1 MKKAYLIFFI
11 LITLFIFNTKAS
23 AITCKYK
30 TVYSYDAAAD
40 AEYSYDVETESK
52 DSNKP
57 EPLER
62 TISFS
67 QGDMEQKKVDGFKIL
82 NWKEDANKYYKNVQ
96 PSLMAG
102 ICPQYLIMF
111 ETDRFVTYEKDLNAV
126 KTTVNK
132 YIKEYTGS
140 ENIKISHN
148 ILKLT
153 NPFNNT
159 PTEEDTPSSCL
170 AFKEKDCT
178 TNKYFSCLWIEKGE
192 YKYCSSNNL
201 LYVTCGDIKDIPEQ
215 VPRIMSFIINLL
227 KIVVPILLVLV
238 SIINI
243 LKALASSKED
253 EIKKAQS
260 TLIKKIIA
268 AVMAFLVVSI
278 VQFVIN
284 KVADSDE
291 EKGNIA
297 SCLDCFLNNNCSSN
311 IYYKNN
317 VAGTDYCAYLGED
330 EAYNCNNNGDSLTIG
345 DWGKNKIKHR
355 TTGEQE

>member
-1 MKKAYLIFFI
+1 MKKIYLTFLI

-23 AITCKYK
+23 ATPCKYIGNSGDSAQFELSSDLK
-30 TVYSYDAAAD
+30 IP
-40 AEYSYDVETESK
+40 DVTIKNKNVTTLSETNVSITNWSSGFAGFEAGK
-52 DSNKP
+52 VTYGATSNCPDK
-57 EPLER
+57 L
-62 TISFS
+62 ILVHIGGK
-67 QGDMEQKKVDGFKIL
+67 QGDSLSFKLYLYVLKDGDL
-82 NWKEDANKYYKNVQ
+82 DTYKEAIK
-96 PSLMAG
+96 
-102 ICPQYLIMF
+102 
-111 ETDRFVTYEKDLNAV
+111 
-126 KTTVNK
+126 
-132 YIKEYTGS
+132 KEYERGVLYEMS
-140 ENIKISHN
+140 
-148 ILKLT
+148 LT
-153 NPFNNT
+153 NPSNNT
-159 PTEEDTPSSCL
+159 PVEEDTPSSCL
-170 AFKEKDCT
+170 AFQEKDCT

-201 LYVTCGDIKDIPEQ
+201 LYVACGDIKDIPEQ
-215 VPRIMSFIINLL
+215 VPRIMSFIINLF

-317 VAGTDYCAYLGED
+317 VAGTDYCTYLGED
-330 EAYNCNNNGDSLTIG
+330 EAYNCNNNGESLTIG
-345 DWGKNKIKHR
+345 DWNSNSSGGGKF
-355 TTGEQE
+355 

>member
-1 MKKAYLIFFI
+1 MKKVYLTLFI

-30 TVYSYDAAAD
+30 YNNYQA
-40 AEYSYDVETESK
+40 K
-52 DSNKP
+52 
-57 EPLER
+57 
-62 TISFS
+62 ISFDKS
-67 QGDMEQKKVDGFKIL
+67 DTKEPSVSLYGSDFDDEISLKNEFNNGKIK
-82 NWKEDANKYYKNVQ
+82 NWKNSYK
-96 PSLMAG
+96 
-102 ICPQYLIMF
+102 
-111 ETDRFVTYEKDLNAV
+111 D
-126 KTTVNK
+126 
-132 YIKEYTGS
+132 TGS
-140 ENIKISHN
+140 GITNFVVTGVCPDYLVLYISKTGSKGMYAMSKFNISIIKNDLSGNAKKYLELNLIDNDQSN
-148 ILKLT
+148 SDM
-153 NPFNNT
+153 P
-159 PTEEDTPSSCL
+159 EDTPSSCL

-317 VAGTDYCAYLGED
+317 VAGTDYCAYLGENK
-330 EAYNCNNNGDSLTIG
+330 AYNCNNNGDSLTIG

>member
-1 MKKAYLIFFI
+1 MKKIYLTFLI
-11 LITLFIFNTKAS
+11 LITLFIFNAKAS
-23 AITCKYK
+23 AITCKYTGSNDDSAQFELSSDLK
-30 TVYSYDAAAD
+30 TP
-40 AEYSYDVETESK
+40 DVTIKNKNVTTLSETNVSITNWSSGFAGFEAGK
-52 DSNKP
+52 VTYGATSNCPDK
-57 EPLER
+57 L
-62 TISFS
+62 ILVHIGGK
-67 QGDMEQKKVDGFKIL
+67 QGDSLSFKLYLYVLKDGDL
-82 NWKEDANKYYKNVQ
+82 DTYKEAIK
-96 PSLMAG
+96 
-102 ICPQYLIMF
+102 
-111 ETDRFVTYEKDLNAV
+111 
-126 KTTVNK
+126 
-132 YIKEYTGS
+132 KEYERGVLYEMS
-140 ENIKISHN
+140 
-148 ILKLT
+148 LT
-153 NPFNNT
+153 NPSNNT
-159 PTEEDTPSSCL
+159 PVEEDTPSSCL
-170 AFKEKDCT
+170 AFQEKDCT

-215 VPRIMSFIINLL
+215 VPRIMSFIINLF

-317 VAGTDYCAYLGED
+317 VAGTDYCTYLGED
-330 EAYNCNNNGDSLTIG
+330 EAYNCNNNGESLTIG
-345 DWGKNKIKHR
+345 DWNSNSSGGGKF
-355 TTGEQE
+355 

>member
-1 MKKAYLIFFI
+1 MKKIYLTFLI
-11 LITLFIFNTKAS
+11 LITLFIFNAKAS
-23 AITCKYK
+23 AITCKYTGSNDDSAQFESLPSDLK
-30 TVYSYDAAAD
+30 TPSV
-40 AEYSYDVETESK
+40 
-52 DSNKP
+52 
-57 EPLER
+57 
-62 TISFS
+62 TI
-67 QGDMEQKKVDGFKIL
+67 K
-82 NWKEDANKYYKNVQ
+82 NKNVTTF
-96 PSLMAG
+96 SETSVSITNWSSGFAG
-102 ICPQYLIMF
+102 F
-111 ETDRFVTYEKDLNAV
+111 EAGKVTYGVASSCPDKLILVHIGGKQGQSMSFKLYLYVLNTSDLDAY
-126 KTTVNK
+126 KKAIEDK
-132 YIKEYTGS
+132 YKGKGVLYEMS
-140 ENIKISHN
+140 LVDS
-148 ILKLT
+148 
-153 NPFNNT
+153 FNNT

-170 AFKEKDCT
+170 AFKEDSCT

-330 EAYNCNNNGDSLTIG
+330 EAYNCNNKIEKITIG